1 MVVARDWWWWR
12 KGKQVRWWCPL
23 CPGLGS
29 YSELFPE
36 CYLGQGWTLC
46 RQWGVTT
53 RWCRVAAPM
62 VSPSLLFG
70 ALISWHFT
78 MRHKLQMLLQ
88 QILAIFTLGSD
99 QPFVKPEHRPDPG
112 SKLHLHMWVYHIKS
126 LLTRPLRVLNPCFPM
141 LNKIAKFLHHFLQ
154 LRHRNPPRKSAA
166 FCRYISNISDKL
178 MRVVER
184 ELFNFDID

>member
-1 MVVARDWWWWR
+1 MT
-12 KGKQVRWWCPL
+12 
-23 CPGLGS
+23 GS
-29 YSELFPE
+29 GQLFPE

-53 RWCRVAAPM
+53 RWRRGGGAHGVSISKVPWYLYNETQVTNIIAAN
-62 VSPSLLFG
+62 
-70 ALISWHFT
+70 I
-78 MRHKLQMLLQ
+78 
-88 QILAIFTLGSD
+88 ILAIFIYTWIWSTLCKTWT
-99 QPFVKPEHRPDPG
+99 PAPDPG

-184 ELFNFDID
+184 ELFNFDTVL